1 VLVRRA
7 RGLLAALLLIGC
19 RDTSAPDITMVGAH
33 CASTTPRVV
42 RSGNGAVVT
51 LFENETRLE
60 EVRLPSGEFVVQEF
74 RSCLQHECVYEQLD
88 GATDQQ
94 LIDRCR
100 DAVG

>member
-1 VLVRRA
+1 MRRRGVLV
-7 RGLLAALLLIGC
+7 ALLFVGC
-19 RDTSAPDITMVGAH
+19 RDSNAPEMTIVGAH
-33 CASTTPRVV
+33 CVSTTPRVA
-42 RSGNGAVVT
+42 RNGNSATVT
-51 LFENETRLE
+51 LFENETKLE

-74 RSCLQHECVYEQLD
+74 RSCLQHECIYEQVD